1 MSKFSKSFK
10 GKKGQ
15 DKFLTILIAG
25 FAVVFVGII
34 ATLIIYNIVNAPVTY
49 NSFDKVN
56 SYTEFTQMEEDE
68 YLVYWYGDNCSYCIE
83 IKADVLSFAT
93 DNNRGIKMYF
103 AESSETDGNWQSII
117 DPDDGSAITGTPSL
131 ITVKNG
137 IIVDI
142 AKGKVEVIAVLDAIN
157 NNTFNDLN

>member
-1 MSKFSKSFK
+1 MSKFSKSFSA
-10 GKKGQ
+10 KKGQ

-34 ATLIIYNIVNAPVTY
+34 ATLLIVNIVNPPITY
-49 NSFDKVN
+49 NSFDKAN

-68 YLVYWYGDNCSYCIE
+68 YLVYWYGDNCSHCIE
-83 IKADVLSFAT
+83 IKEDILAFAN

-103 AESSETDGNWQSII
+103 AESSETDGNWQIII
-117 DPDDGSAITGTPSL
+117 DPDDFSPITGTPSL

-142 AKGKVEVIAVLDAIN
+142 AKGKVEVLATLDAIN